1 MDTIKITKVTANEIH
16 LLQAIGRQ
24 TFAETFAEH
33 NTADNLQLYLE
44 NNLSL
49 DKLKDEFHDP
59 NSEFYF
65 ALVDKKI
72 VGYLKINHGQA
83 QTELK
88 DRSSLEIERIYVIKD
103 LHGKKVGQALYQHAI
118 EIARQVKANY
128 VWLGVWEKNERAINF
143 YKKNGFVEFDKH
155 IFKLGHDEQTDIMM
169 RLNLN

>member
-1 MDTIKITKVTANEIH
+1 MVSSYCIKQTYERWICMDTIKITKVTANEIH

-103 LHGKKVGQALYQHAI
+103 LHGKKVGQAFTL
-118 EIARQVKANY
+118 
-128 VWLGVWEKNERAINF
+128 
-143 YKKNGFVEFDKH
+143 
-155 IFKLGHDEQTDIMM
+155 
-169 RLNLN
+169 